1 MLEKELKELV
11 AMIRSR
17 KCEGQT
23 IEVKKAAVDCPTNL
37 YDSLSSFSNQA
48 EGGVI
53 VFGLDEKK
61 DFELVGVYDP
71 QDLQHKVTE
80 QCREMEPHVRAL
92 FTTAEIDG
100 KVIVSAEIPAQDVVH
115 RPVYY
120 RGKGRLG

>member
-23 IEVKKAAVDCPTNL
+23 IEVKKAAVDCPSNL

-71 QDLQHKVTE
+71 QDLH
-80 QCREMEPHVRAL
+80 PFL
-92 FTTAEIDG
+92 
-100 KVIVSAEIPAQDVVH
+100 
-115 RPVYY
+115 
-120 RGKGRLG
+120 